1 MNLTV
6 LTENTTLAPSLTAEH
21 GLSLYIETG
30 KEKILFDMGQS
41 DAFAQNAEKLGID
54 LEAVTLAVISHGH
67 YDHGGG
73 LERFLKINQ
82 TAPVYLSKFAFQPHF
97 NASGKDIGL
106 NPALQHSSRLV
117 MVEGE
122 CPLAEGI
129 TLHTSIP
136 CAAPIPQEGMQAG
149 NPPAAEDFRHECY
162 VTLKEGEKTVLLSG
176 CSHRGIGNIAQFFR
190 PDVFI
195 GGFHLM
201 KEHRREVLEETART
215 LLSLP
220 TAYYTGHCT
229 GQDQFSLLQEKM
241 GLRLHSLST
250 GTVLTL

>member
-1 MNLTV
+1 MTLTV
-6 LTENTTLAPSLTAEH
+6 LTENTTLTPSLIAEH

-54 LEAVTLAVISHGH
+54 LGAVTLAVISHGH

-73 LERFLKINQ
+73 LKRFLEINQ

-97 NASGKDIGL
+97 NASGKDIGP
-106 NPALQHSSRLV
+106 NPALQNSSRLV
-117 MVEGE
+117 LVGGD

-129 TLHTSIP
+129 TLHTSIA
-136 CAAPIPQEGMQAG
+136 CAAPIPKEGMQAG
-149 NPPAAEDFRHECY
+149 NPPIAEDFRHECY
-162 VTLKEGEKTVLLSG
+162 VTLKEEEKTILLSG
-176 CSHRGIGNIAQFFR
+176 CSHRGIGNIAQYFR

-201 KEHRREVLEETART
+201 KEHRRDVLEKTAHT

-220 TAYYTGHCT
+220 TVYYTGHCT
-229 GQDQFSLLQEKM
+229 GQGQFALLQQMM
-241 GLRLHSLST
+241 GPRLHHLST

>member
-6 LTENTTLAPSLTAEH
+6 LTENTTVNPFLIAEH

-41 DAFAQNAEKLGID
+41 DAFAQNAEHLGID
-54 LEAVTLAVISHGH
+54 LGAVTLAVISHGH

-73 LERFLKINQ
+73 LKRFLEINQ

-106 NPALQHSSRLV
+106 NPALQSSSRLV

-122 CPLAEGI
+122 HPLAEGI
-129 TLHTSIP
+129 TLHTRIV
-136 CAAPIPQEGMQAG
+136 CAAPIPREGMQAG

-162 VTLKEGEKTVLLSG
+162 VTIKEGEKTILLSG

-190 PDVFI
+190 PDILI

-201 KEHRREVLEETART
+201 KEHRREALEETAQT

-220 TAYYTGHCT
+220 TVYYTGHCT
-229 GQDQFSLLQEKM
+229 GQTQFALLQQRM
-241 GLRLHSLST
+241 GPRLHSLST
-250 GTVLTL
+250 GTHLTL